1 MVLGSIFVGGEFL
14 GILERN
20 MSSLEGFIGA
30 WLFLGAFKLCCF
42 LQCVPWWRVQERTFP
57 IT

>member
-1 MVLGSIFVGGEFL
+1 M
-14 GILERN
+14 N
-20 MSSLEGFIGA
+20 SSLEGFIGA